1 MQSTSKYIIIGG
13 LGGGGDVG
21 LAFLL
26 ARTVGVP
33 LDRIVVASFHKCTVN
48 RSRLEGI
55 AVRGALIRIP
65 KGYFPDKRVFE
76 DKLPLIYP
84 ELEGRI
90 YAVCTRDTWRE
101 MMEGLTH
108 LIDTYKPSCMLHTDL
123 GGDGLVTGYEDSL
136 GSYKTDTMARSLLAH
151 TAGHT
156 GVRSI
161 LAVGCTGCEGGG
173 GELSDEWLAA
183 TLLYAEKQGVLIG
196 VIEPSMD
203 YIGEIEALLT
213 LAESG
218 MLPYYLA
225 ALRGK
230 KTARISMAYL
240 RGEYQVKPWH
250 KLVYLLDTAKHCSIS
265 PICRRA
271 PGRGAE
277 ALRNY
282 EKHKPKP
289 PRELRQIYVT
299 IKRRGANYGY
309 SLLDKRKMPVT
320 RLVKLCG

>member
-1 MQSTSKYIIIGG
+1 MNTDTYITIGG
-13 LGGGGDVG
+13 LGGGGDVS
-21 LAFLL
+21 LAILL
-26 ARTVGVP
+26 ARSAGLP
-33 LDRIVVASFHKCTVN
+33 LNRVVIVSFHKCTVT
-48 RSRLEGI
+48 RGRLRDI
-55 AVRGALIRIP
+55 AVKGAVIRIP

-136 GSYKTDTMARSLLAH
+136 GSYKTDTVARALLAQA
-151 TAGHT
+151 TSHT

-161 LAVGCTGCEGGG
+161 LAAGCTGCEGGG
-173 GELSDEWLAA
+173 GELSDEWLAT
-183 TLLYAEKQGVLIG
+183 TLLYAEKQGALLG
-196 VIEPSMD
+196 VTEPGREH
-203 YIGEIEALLT
+203 IGEIQALLT

-225 ALRGK
+225 ALRSK
-230 KTARISMAYL
+230 RTARINMAYL
-240 RGEYQVKPWH
+240 HGEYQVKPWH
-250 KLVYLLDTAKHCSIS
+250 RLVYLLDTAKHCVIS
-265 PICRRA
+265 PICRQA
-271 PGRGAE
+271 TGRGAE

-282 EKHKPKP
+282 EKHKPRP
-289 PRELRQIYVT
+289 PRELRQIYTT

-309 SLLDKRKMPVT
+309 SLLDKRKTPIN